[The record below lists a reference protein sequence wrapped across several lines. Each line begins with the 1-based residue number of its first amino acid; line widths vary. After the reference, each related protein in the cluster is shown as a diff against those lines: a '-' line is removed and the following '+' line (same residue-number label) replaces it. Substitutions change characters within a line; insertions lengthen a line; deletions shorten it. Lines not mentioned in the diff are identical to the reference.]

1 MPRLSKIFPV
11 FLMTVALFLSAP
23 QTAQAFEADLV
34 AVESMGLESFLPGAE
49 TGDVE
54 AQTMTGLAYL
64 TGVGTKQDVA
74 TGMDW
79 LQKAAKDNNDAY
91 AQYVLGKI
99 LSSNMIP
106 GIAADPAEAE
116 IWLQKAVNQ
125 GIQDAGRLLTALK
138 KESDTAAETPS
149 ALQSKAEKGDA
160 AAQYRLSMAYYFG
173 TEGFEKDLKTS
184 LEWLGEAAH
193 GNDAAAQ
200 VLLGLRLMDK
210 GYDTDALIWLK
221 RAVAQKSAEAEY
233 RLGLYYIRYDMTGQ
247 NYGAGWRL
255 LQMAAEKGDTRA
267 QKILYSGD

>member
-1 MPRLSKIFPV
+1 MPRISEILPV
-11 FLMTVALFLSAP
+11 FLMTAVLFLGAP
-23 QTAQAFEADLV
+23 QTAQAFETDLV
-34 AVESMGLESFLPGAE
+34 AVESMGVEAFLPAAE

-54 AQTMTGLAYL
+54 AQIMTGLAYL
-64 TGVGTKQDVA
+64 TGTGAEQNLE

-79 LQKAAKDNNDAY
+79 LHKAANDNNDAY

-99 LSSNMIP
+99 FATGIVP
-106 GIAADPAEAE
+106 GIAADSAQAK

-138 KESDTAAETPS
+138 KDSAVETP
-149 ALQSKAEKGDA
+149 AELRSKAEKGDA

-173 TEGFEKDLKTS
+173 ADGFEKDLKTS
-184 LEWLGEAAH
+184 LKWLGEAAH

-200 VLLGLRLMDK
+200 LLLGLRLMEK

-221 RAVAQKSAEAEY
+221 RAAAQKNAEAEY
-233 RLGLYYIRYDMTGQ
+233 RLGVYYLRYDMTGQ